1 MFKQRSGNFENMGMK
16 MNPAFTVALL
26 LIDQKPSH
34 GYELVDRME
43 EFGFASKDQTFI
55 YRILK
60 MLEMNQLVESKWDTS
75 NPGPAKHVYS
85 ITDGGKAV
93 LDDLIKELKNSMTIY
108 QKIIDIYEK
117 NKNGGEN
124 EKF

>member
-1 MFKQRSGNFENMGMK
+1 
-16 MNPAFTVALL
+16 
-26 LIDQKPSH
+26 
-34 GYELVDRME
+34 
-43 EFGFASKDQTFI
+43 
-55 YRILK
+55 